1 MKAAEK
7 GHEKIVDALINLDA
21 QLNLQNSVSLGTDL
35 YIAYHSNLKF
45 NLTIKCIR
53 EFTID
58 SLSTTQ
64 LSSNCS
70 EYFCLFKLPQFVSL
84 RTMID
89 NKLSLQNC
97 SIIILMTLI

>member
-21 QLNLQNSVSLGTDL
+21 QLNLQNSVSLDFDL
-35 YIAYHSNLKF
+35 NEACHSDLIYNITLE
-45 NLTIKCIR
+45 CIR

-70 EYFCLFKLPQFVSL
+70 EYSCLFKPPQFVSL
-84 RTMID
+84 RTMIN
-89 NKLSLQNC
+89 NKMNLHHC
-97 SIIILMTLI
+97 SIIILMTII